1 MSHPLDGL
9 RVLELARILAGPWI
23 GQTLADLGADVI
35 KVEAPTGDDTRRW
48 GPPFVKAADGSDL
61 DAAYFHCCNRGKR
74 SVVADF
80 DDARDREFVL
90 RLVDRS
96 DVVIENFKTG
106 GLAKF
111 GFDYPALS
119 KRNPKLIY
127 CSVTAFGQTGPYAQ
141 RAGYDAMIQA
151 MGGIMDLTGE
161 PDGGPQKIG
170 VAFADI
176 ITGLYSTIAIQAALA
191 ERQRTGRGQHIDMAL
206 LDSMAA
212 VLANQAMNY
221 FVSGNVPHR
230 LGNAHPN
237 IVPYQTFN
245 VSDGVVT
252 IAVGN
257 DLQFGALCDVLGEPA
272 LKGDARFV
280 SNGARVANRAL
291 LIPQL
296 AARLFAWPRDA
307 LIAALEGAGV
317 PVGPVN
323 TVADVFNNPQLLH
336 RGLRVELANAQLQ
349 GGSISS
355 LRTPIVFSESTLA
368 LNLPSPAL
376 GQHTDEVKRELGLIQ
391 AAS

>member
-1 MSHPLDGL
+1 
-9 RVLELARILAGPWI
+9 
-23 GQTLADLGADVI
+23 
-35 KVEAPTGDDTRRW
+35 
-48 GPPFVKAADGSDL
+48 
-61 DAAYFHCCNRGKR
+61 
-74 SVVADF
+74 
-80 DDARDREFVL
+80 
-90 RLVDRS
+90 
-96 DVVIENFKTG
+96 VIENFKTG

-111 GFDYPALS
+111 GLDYAALS
-119 KRNPKLIY
+119 KRNPRLIY

-151 MGGIMDLTGE
+151 MSGIMDLTGE
-161 PDGGPQKIG
+161 ADGGPQKIG

-191 ERQRTGRGQHIDMAL
+191 DRQRTGRGQHIDMAL

-221 FVSGNVPHR
+221 FVSGTVPHR

-257 DLQFGALCDVLGEPA
+257 DLQFGALCDVIGEPA
-272 LKGDARFV
+272 LKSDPRFV
-280 SNGARVANRAL
+280 SNGARVANRAVL
-291 LIPQL
+291 VPVI
-296 AARLFAWPRDA
+296 AARLHSWARDA
-307 LIAALEGAGV
+307 LIAELEGAGV

-323 TVADVFNNPQLLH
+323 TVADVFNNPQLQQ

-368 LNLPSPAL
+368 LSRPSPAL
-376 GQHTDEVKRELGLIQ
+376 GQHTDEVRRELGLSQ
-391 AAS
+391 ASS

>member
-1 MSHPLDGL
+1 
-9 RVLELARILAGPWI
+9 
-23 GQTLADLGADVI
+23 
-35 KVEAPTGDDTRRW
+35 
-48 GPPFVKAADGSDL
+48 
-61 DAAYFHCCNRGKR
+61 
-74 SVVADF
+74 
-80 DDARDREFVL
+80 
-90 RLVDRS
+90 
-96 DVVIENFKTG
+96 
-106 GLAKF
+106 
-111 GFDYPALS
+111 
-119 KRNPKLIY
+119 
-127 CSVTAFGQTGPYAQ
+127 VTAFGQTGPYAQ

-151 MGGIMDLTGE
+151 MSGIMDLTGE
-161 PDGGPQKIG
+161 ADGGPQKIG

-245 VSDGVVT
+245 VSDGVIT

-257 DLQFGALCDVLGEPA
+257 DLQFGALCEVIGEPA
-272 LKGDARFV
+272 LKGDPRFV

-296 AARLFAWPRDA
+296 AARLLAWPRDA

-376 GQHTDEVKRELGLIQ
+376 GQHTDEVKRELGLT
-391 AAS
+391 